1 VDVVEVRIGSTT
13 VRARERTDARY
24 GAFWS
29 TIAAGGFEPATVS
42 VLEQRLGPG
51 RTFVDMGAWIG
62 PFTLLAAALGAD
74 VVAFEVDPAAVAELA
89 ANVAANPTLADR
101 IDVRAQAVAAT
112 SGTVTL
118 DGGSV
123 GLGNGL
129 TRVRRGGRGART
141 DGPTVAA
148 VGAAALM
155 ADERVTRAALVKI
168 DIEGAEFAVVPR
180 LSPWLRASRPAVL
193 LSLHGADPGS
203 LGGRGRS
210 LLARA
215 LGAPKRVRLLW
226 ALREHPLAW
235 RAVSNR
241 ADAWQ
246 PLGLLARAM
255 LVFRL
260 GEIELLFATDR

>member
-1 VDVVEVRIGSTT
+1 MDVVEVRIGSTT
-13 VRARERTDARY
+13 VRVRERSDARY

-29 TIAAGGFEPATVS
+29 TIAAGGFEPATVT
-42 VLEQRLGPG
+42 VLEHRLGPG

-62 PFTLLAAALGAD
+62 PFTLVAAALGAD
-74 VVAFEVDPAAVAELA
+74 VVAFEVDPAAVAELT
-89 ANVAANPTLADR
+89 ANVAANPELAAR

-118 DGGSV
+118 DAGKV

-129 TRVRRGGRGART
+129 TRIRPGG
-141 DGPTVAA
+141 DGQGPPVSA
-148 VGAAALM
+148 VGAAELM

-168 DIEGAEFAVVPR
+168 DIEGAEFSVIPR

-193 LSLHGADPGS
+193 LSVHGVDPAA
-203 LGGRGRS
+203 LGGRPLR
-210 LLARA
+210 LLAARL

-246 PLGLLARAM
+246 PLGLVARAM